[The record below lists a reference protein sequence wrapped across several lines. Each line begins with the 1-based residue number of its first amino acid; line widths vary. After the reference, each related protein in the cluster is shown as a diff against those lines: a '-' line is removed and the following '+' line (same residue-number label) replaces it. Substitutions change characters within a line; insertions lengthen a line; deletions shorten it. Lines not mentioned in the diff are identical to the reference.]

1 VRDGTR
7 TVDADHAQRSQ
18 AGPNPALTL
27 ISRVASVS
35 RFDKRFELERRRTRS
50 GWWCVARVR
59 SFSRHAEPILFQ
71 SSLQAACRTWTDLL
85 QFAPDL
91 IFAEQKFRRIVECK
105 ALPKLIAIL
114 EAQTRPSKAVSQIA

>member
-1 VRDGTR
+1 MQG
-7 TVDADHAQRSQ
+7 Q
-18 AGPNPALTL
+18 G
-27 ISRVASVS
+27 
-35 RFDKRFELERRRTRS
+35 
-50 GWWCVARVR
+50 
-59 SFSRHAEPILFQ
+59 LFQ

-114 EAQTRPSKAVSQIA
+114 EAQTRSSKAVSQIA